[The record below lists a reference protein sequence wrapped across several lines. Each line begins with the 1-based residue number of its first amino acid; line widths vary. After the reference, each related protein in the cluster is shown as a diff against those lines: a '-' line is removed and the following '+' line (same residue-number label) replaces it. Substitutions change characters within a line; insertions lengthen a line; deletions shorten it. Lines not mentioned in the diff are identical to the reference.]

1 MLHGKDDK
9 ARSKKDKG
17 KRPKV
22 ANAERDCHRFFGKH
36 GLSTKIPIQKETV
49 VLGAQ
54 TYDMDYIT
62 IRDWLRYLLATAP
75 CLVAGGEES
84 LEVQLESFWCAYR
97 WVHPTHEVFS
107 SSATEKLRRTIPVIL
122 FGDEGKGPKRG
133 NYLVQTFETP
143 MGLWNC
149 EDFKCSCHDE
159 LSDYPQEYIPDC
171 YGDPHPDSDPHLR
184 AALKAATNNT
194 GHVYLKRHILFGIQ
208 DVVYKAAPASNRHS
222 VCFL

>member
-75 CLVAGGEES
+75 CLVA
-84 LEVQLESFWCAYR
+84 
-97 WVHPTHEVFS
+97 
-107 SSATEKLRRTIPVIL
+107 
-122 FGDEGKGPKRG
+122 
-133 NYLVQTFETP
+133 
-143 MGLWNC
+143 
-149 EDFKCSCHDE
+149 
-159 LSDYPQEYIPDC
+159 
-171 YGDPHPDSDPHLR
+171 
-184 AALKAATNNT
+184 
-194 GHVYLKRHILFGIQ
+194 
-208 DVVYKAAPASNRHS
+208 
-222 VCFL
+222 